1 MSRVPPSGLAVGMLR
16 TLAYAKWNGFRR
28 KKKTKTNEL
37 YHGRNQKMSNARMWG
52 ATMSFLNI
60 IFCTRYK
67 LQFVNLLV

>member
-16 TLAYAKWNGFRR
+16 TLAYAKWNLGE
-28 KKKTKTNEL
+28 KKKTNEL

-60 IFCTRYK
+60 IFCT
-67 LQFVNLLV
+67 